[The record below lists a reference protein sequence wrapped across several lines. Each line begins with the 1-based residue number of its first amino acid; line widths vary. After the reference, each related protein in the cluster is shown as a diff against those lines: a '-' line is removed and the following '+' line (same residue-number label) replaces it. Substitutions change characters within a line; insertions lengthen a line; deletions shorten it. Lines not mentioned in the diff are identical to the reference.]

1 MPQLKGIRR
10 WFMTVAAMVVLTA
23 FGGIS
28 VAAGTYSMR
37 ATVDRPHTGPF
48 AKNQLPPE
56 IQALIGLKIP
66 QEMRPVNVRNKA
78 TGIIETSKRLML
90 GHIPNFFQVSSGV
103 VDIGFIG
110 QTPAFV
116 VLKLTPMR
124 EREILN
130 IEVLHAEH
138 LNMQLVDGKLQWG
151 KGLND
156 VFDICKQTTSTSSMD
171 RYDAIVAL
179 GKPEVGNEDC
189 EHTTRQIKLAWGVDT
204 RTGRIEVIAPETVEC
219 LLPAPTICK

>member
-1 MPQLKGIRR
+1 MPQSQLIGRLI
-10 WFMTVAAMVVLTA
+10 TAVAAMAVLTA
-23 FGGIS
+23 LGGIS
-28 VAAGTYSMR
+28 LAADSYSMR
-37 ATVDRPHTGPF
+37 AAVDRPQTGSF
-48 AKNQLPPE
+48 AKKPLPPE

-66 QEMRPVNVRNKA
+66 QEMRPVNTRNKA
-78 TGIIETSKRLML
+78 TGEIETRERLRL
-90 GHIPNFFQVSSGV
+90 GNIPNFFQVSSGV

-130 IEVLHAEH
+130 IEIIPSEY

-151 KGLND
+151 KGRND
-156 VFDICKQTTSTSSMD
+156 VFDICKQTTSTRSTD
-171 RYDAIVAL
+171 RYDTIVAL
-179 GKPEVGNEDC
+179 GKPEKGKEDC

-219 LLPAPTICK
+219 LLPSPIFCK